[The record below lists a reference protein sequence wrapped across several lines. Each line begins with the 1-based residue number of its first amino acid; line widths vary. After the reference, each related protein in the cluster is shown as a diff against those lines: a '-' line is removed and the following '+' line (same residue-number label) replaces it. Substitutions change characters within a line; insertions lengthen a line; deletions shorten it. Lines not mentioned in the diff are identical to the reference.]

1 MTEPAKLNVARTI
14 GRRALV
20 GGFLLFL
27 AFALD
32 GSAYQVLRTLTRYEH
47 WGEMREGLTTA
58 KFLASGLGTAVI
70 LVLVGFL
77 DRLRWRRAG
86 VLCLVVLTSTLA
98 AGLLKMTLGRERP
111 SHLDQVPGQER
122 NAFHGPAQG
131 MRHAWYQSFP
141 SGHTTSAFTTAT
153 CLAAFYPPARV
164 VFFALASAT
173 AVNRV
178 VKHQHFLSDVVGGG
192 LFGHLMALW
201 LLSRPGIYRRW
212 AQTPGCPVDTTE
224 SGP

>member
-1 MTEPAKLNVARTI
+1 MTESATTEPATPERDSQSLARTI
-14 GRRALV
+14 GRRALI
-20 GGFLLFL
+20 GGFLLLL

-32 GSAYQVLRTLTRYEH
+32 RSAYQVLRTLTLYEH

-70 LVLVGFL
+70 IGLVGFL
-77 DRLRWRRAG
+77 DRLGRRRAG
-86 VLCLVVLTSTLA
+86 VLFLVVVTTTLS
-98 AGLLKMTLGRERP
+98 AGLLKMMIGRERP

-122 NAFHGPAQG
+122 NAFLGPVQG

-164 VFFALASAT
+164 VFYAVASAT

-178 VKHQHFLSDVVGGG
+178 VKHQHFLSDVVAAGV
-192 LFGHLMALW
+192 FGHLIPLW
-201 LLSRPGIYRRW
+201 LLSRPGFRRRW
-212 AQTPGCPVDTTE
+212 DIRSC
-224 SGP
+224 